1 MATTI
6 PTPAPTDLDTTM
18 LLLASA
24 DHNTSV
30 ITSLLKTSS
39 PNVQDPDSKRT
50 PLHVAVAGSNKD
62 DPPEKLRAAE
72 DTLKLLLRNG
82 AIWNDLDGNG
92 ETPGCVAYRLGLKGL
107 YEVMVE
113 AGVRAELLLA
123 RLGGWE
129 EIEDEDGDDEGEVL
143 GGEKEGE
150 GAAGG
155 VEEVEQEGSGIG
167 AAVEAVAGE
176 KDVSSE
182 NYLNSELKYHEDKL
196 LDSENNGVMMEWE
209 RNIMERSVEALLP
222 GDKPGRGIMNI
233 GFGMGIFDT
242 LAQKK
247 NVARHI
253 IVEPHKDVLKKMKEE
268 GWDRKP
274 GVEIL
279 EGRWQDV
286 LESLIQTGETVD
298 AIYFDTFAEDYSQ
311 LKLFFSEYVVA
322 LLSQEGGRFS
332 FFHGL
337 GADRRISYDVY
348 TRVVEMDLF
357 DAGLETT
364 WDTFELGEGEGQ
376 KEQEWEGVR
385 RRYWTLG
392 EYKLPI
398 CMFME

>member
-6 PTPAPTDLDTTM
+6 SVPAPTDPNTTM

-30 ITSLLKTSS
+30 LTSLLKTSS
-39 PNVQDPDSKRT
+39 PNVQDPDNKRT
-50 PLHVAVAGSNKD
+50 PLHVAIAACSKD

-72 DTLKLLLRNG
+72 DTLKLLLQNG
-82 AIWNDLDGNG
+82 AIWNDLDGEG

-113 AGVRAELLLA
+113 AGVRAELILA

-129 EIEDEDGDDEGEVL
+129 EIEDGDEDENDEDGEVEAAEGME
-143 GGEKEGE
+143 
-150 GAAGG
+150 G
-155 VEEVEQEGSGIG
+155 VEKGGNGIET
-167 AAVEAVAGE
+167 AVEAVAE
-176 KDVSSE
+176 EKKDVNSE
-182 NYLNSELKYHEDKL
+182 DYLKSELKYHGDKL
-196 LDSENNGVMMEWE
+196 LDSDNNGVMMEWE

-222 GDKPGRGIMNI
+222 GDKPGRSIMNV

-253 IVEPHKDVLKKMKEE
+253 IVEPHRDVLKKMKEE
-268 GWDRKP
+268 GWGEKP

-286 LESLIQTGETVD
+286 LDSLVQTGETID

-322 LLSQEGGRFS
+322 LLSQEGGRFG

-337 GADRRISYDVY
+337 GADRRISHDVY

-364 WDTFELGEGEGQ
+364 WETFELGEGEGQ
-376 KEQEWEGVR
+376 KEQVWEGVR

-392 EYKLPI
+392 EYKLPV
-398 CMFME
+398 CVFME

>member
-6 PTPAPTDLDTTM
+6 STPAPTDLNTTM

-30 ITSLLKTSS
+30 LTSLLKTSS

-50 PLHVAVAGSNKD
+50 PLHVAIAGCNKD

-72 DTLKLLLRNG
+72 DTLKLLLQNG
-82 AIWNDLDGNG
+82 AIWNDLDRDG

-113 AGVRAELLLA
+113 AGVRAELILA

-129 EIEDEDGDDEGEVL
+129 EIEDEDADDEDG
-143 GGEKEGE
+143 GGEAVEGAEGVQKEGN
-150 GAAGG
+150 
-155 VEEVEQEGSGIG
+155 GIG
-167 AAVEAVAGE
+167 AAVEVVAE
-176 KDVSSE
+176 ERDVNSE
-182 NYLNSELKYHEDKL
+182 NYLKSELKYHEDKL
-196 LDSENNGVMMEWE
+196 LDSDNNGVMMEWE
-209 RNIMERSVEALLP
+209 RDIMGRSVEALLP
-222 GDKPGRGIMNI
+222 GDKPGRSIMNI

-242 LAQKK
+242 IAQKK
-247 NVARHI
+247 NVSRHI

-268 GWDRKP
+268 GWDKKP
-274 GVEIL
+274 GVVIL
-279 EGRWQDV
+279 EGRWQDA
-286 LESLIQTGETVD
+286 LDPLIQAGESID
-298 AIYFDTFAEDYSQ
+298 AIYFDTFAEDYTQ
-311 LKLFFSEYVVA
+311 LKLFFSEYVIA

-357 DAGLETT
+357 DAGLEIT
-364 WDTFELGEGEGQ
+364 WETFELGEGEGQ
-376 KEQEWEGVR
+376 KDQDWEGVR